1 MKNPAIVAAF
11 ALAAGLALGD
21 PAPGCADLRE
31 TPLVEATGFYHTEN
45 IGGVDWVIDPAG
57 CAMTVCGID
66 HVRPNGWKDRNLG
79 YDVYG
84 RFVETNYPS
93 REAWVAET
101 LDRLG
106 DWGFNALCNHCDE
119 PLLRGRTMPH
129 TITLYLGGK
138 FGAKAAKDPERW
150 ITPWSGPCTGLPNV
164 FHPDFESAIRERARE
179 LCAPERGNPWLLG
192 WFLDNELKWW
202 GVADNGRKDL
212 ALFDTIAAL
221 PPTHSARKELERFG
235 GDREVFM
242 RHFAERYFS
251 VLCSAIREADPDHMI
266 LGCRFAG
273 PFSQVHPV
281 LWEVCGKYCD
291 IVSFN
296 CYPWADIDRG
306 VVLDAKGGRPVAEL
320 FAEIHGWSGKPL
332 MVTEWGFPALDTG
345 RPCLYGA
352 GQRFRTQPERA
363 RAAALYARLLSSLPF
378 MAGHVFFMFLD
389 QPASGIS
396 ETFRE
401 DSNYG
406 LINEFG
412 VPYPEI
418 TAALRAV
425 NAQADALHAE
435 NSHRDT
441 ETQRENLTQSAQ
453 RNNLC
458 ASVSL
463 CDKKKSRTS
472 CEEKLCASAP
482 LRENN
487 RDWCLTNAFVRISGA
502 VGAGPAAH
510 EIAFDGNTVGSL
522 VACLEWKGPSG
533 SVWTKATRV
542 TDVEPDGSTS
552 VILRCEGEEGGTRFA
567 MPLRLTLANGDS
579 VFTAEI
585 LGVENTG
592 DGPFEISAV
601 FLMPTPAESNP
612 VPVPVV
618 PNLWG
623 APAEGWWRLPGGGAW
638 GAVSH
643 DDAATFRFWVRAG
656 DGSVHP
662 DASFRVG
669 VEPVSVAPGET
680 WRPAAPFGAQIMRK

>member
-1 MKNPAIVAAF
+1 MNSSHFLASILLFPTFVIAAEGGPTLPAQP
-11 ALAAGLALGD
+11 D
-21 PAPGCADLRE
+21 PSLP
-31 TPLVEATGFYHTEN
+31 TQATGFYHVEN
-45 IGGVDWVIDPAG
+45 IGGVDWVVAPAG
-57 CAMTVCGID
+57 RAMTVCGID
-66 HVRPNGWKDRNLG
+66 HVRPNSWKDRNLG
-79 YDVYG
+79 YDIYG

-93 REAWVAET
+93 REAWVSET

-106 DWGFNALCNHCDE
+106 DWGFNTLANHCDE

-138 FGAKAAKDPERW
+138 FGAKATGDPERW
-150 ITPWSGPCTGLPNV
+150 ITPWSGPSTGIPNV
-164 FHPDFESAIRERARE
+164 FHPDFEREIRKRAHE
-179 LCAPERGNPWLLG
+179 VCAPERGNPWLLG

-212 ALFDTIAAL
+212 ALYDTVAAL
-221 PPTHSARKELERFG
+221 PTTHSARKELEKFG
-235 GDREVFM
+235 GGREAFL
-242 RHFAERYFS
+242 RHFADRYFS
-251 VLCSAIREADPDHMI
+251 VLCSAIRAADPDHMI

-306 VVLDAKGGRPVAEL
+306 VVLEGKGGRPVTEL

-332 MVTEWGFPALDTG
+332 MVTEWSFPALDTG
-345 RPCLYGA
+345 RPCLHGA
-352 GQRFRTQPERA
+352 GQRFRTQAERA

-389 QPASGIS
+389 QPVSGIS

-418 TAALRAV
+418 TAALRA
-425 NAQADALHAE
+425 A
-435 NSHRDT
+435 
-441 ETQRENLTQSAQ
+441 
-453 RNNLC
+453 
-458 ASVSL
+458 
-463 CDKKKSRTS
+463 
-472 CEEKLCASAP
+472 
-482 LRENN
+482 N
-487 RDWCLTNAFVRISGA
+487 RDASRLHLEGPKALASFSIHEDGTWFMSGADVRVSGA

-522 VACLEWKGPSG
+522 FACLEWKGPAG
-533 SVWTKATRV
+533 SVWTKAARV
-542 TDVEPDGSTS
+542 TGVEPDGSAS
-552 VILRCEGEEGGTRFA
+552 AILRCEGEECGIRFA
-567 MPLRLTLANGDS
+567 MPLRLTLAGGDS
-579 VFTAEI
+579 VFTVEI

-592 DGPFEISAV
+592 DGPIEISAV
-601 FLMPTPAESNP
+601 FLMPTPAESDP

-623 APAEGWWRLPGGGAW
+623 APAESWWRLPGGGAW
-638 GAVSH
+638 GAVSR
-643 DDAATFRFWVRAG
+643 DNAAKFRFWVRKS

-662 DASFRVG
+662 DARFRVG
-669 VEPVSVAPGET
+669 VEPVSVPPGEA
-680 WRPAAPFGAQIMRK
+680 WRPAAPFGAQIMRR